1 MVKDHDSMSTG
12 SKLTEVASFG
22 QLLTYLRDELDWPID
37 QIAVDELTFEY
48 DPCQDLGLSVD
59 AAARVQAVK
68 QLRPLSDTQSWGI
81 FYVEFEPRYV
91 PLRLLER
98 ILKALV
104 TCGATSRKYPSQK
117 TWRSDDLLFVS
128 VSGQQGQRRIDF
140 AHFARKPSSVVS
152 DIRVLGWDPREP
164 QPKLGWVEA
173 QLRRGLRWPGDS
185 ECGQWARRWRET
197 FLKRP
202 GRERG
207 AWVDLDET
215 SRKILVEL
223 YAAADL
229 TVDALPYTA
238 DFDWMSDAFNQAT
251 GLNLTS
257 HDFWRALSSARKTS
271 QLPRK
276 QR

>member
-1 MVKDHDSMSTG
+1 MADTNGSASTA
-12 SKLTEVASFG
+12 SNLTEVGGFD
-22 QLLTYLRDELDWPID
+22 QLLAYLRDELDWPID
-37 QIAVDELTFEY
+37 QIEVDELTFEY
-48 DPCQDLGLSVD
+48 DPCKDLGLSVD

-104 TCGATSRKYPSQK
+104 TGRVTSRKHPSRK

-128 VSGQQGQRRIDF
+128 VSGQEGQRRIDF
-140 AHFARKPSSVVS
+140 AHFARKSPATS
-152 DIRVLGWDPREP
+152 DIRVLGWNPREP
-164 QPKLGWVEA
+164 QAKLEWVEM
-173 QLRRGLRWPGDS
+173 QLQRGLRWPGDG
-185 ECGQWARRWRET
+185 EIGRWAKRWRDT

-207 AWVDLDET
+207 AWADLDKA
-215 SRKILVEL
+215 SRKILIEL

-238 DFDWMSDAFNQAT
+238 DFDWMADAFNEAT
-251 GLNLTS
+251 GLNLTA